1 MTVEEIKAMVR
12 RLVEARN
19 SHDVEA
25 SVSFFPAERQEYVR
39 QAFNKVTEAFPD
51 VQTALEEL
59 IAEGDK
65 VVLRWSFQG
74 IHLGLY
80 RAIPAT
86 GNRVNYTGIDIYKIV
101 DGQIVSLVRETDN
114 LAVRQQLGVSDTS
127 SRQATL

>member
-1 MTVEEIKAMVR
+1 MIVEEIKAMVR

-74 IHLGLY
+74 THLGLY

>member
-1 MTVEEIKAMVR
+1 M
-12 RLVEARN
+12 
-19 SHDVEA
+19 
-25 SVSFFPAERQEYVR
+25 
-39 QAFNKVTEAFPD
+39 
-51 VQTALEEL
+51 QTALEEL

-74 IHLGLY
+74 THLGLY

>member
-74 IHLGLY
+74 THLGLY